1 MHVAHMS
8 SPRRTWLLTL
18 PYGGYIGSPTGY
30 ACIAPS
36 TSFLIEL
43 PSREIAEIS
52 QKIGSLP
59 VIPAPWCGP
68 IKVPGSS
75 WPGSAASCGWR
86 GYSLRMNLVRPAM
99 GVLHANLPIVRDLP

>member
-8 SPRRTWLLTL
+8 SPRRTWVLTL

-59 VIPAPWCGP
+59 GIPRTLVRPYE
-68 IKVPGSS
+68 STRNS